1 MPSQAIFQWLDGRG
15 WLVFSG
21 GADWGGEIRGTAL
34 ARSSADGG
42 TACIALSN
50 DPTAADQ
57 LLDDLTD
64 LGSPSAYIVD
74 VASEEDAAVRSKLAE
89 AGVIVIATDGSAD
102 DVRSALTGAAMSGI
116 QTAYENGAV
125 LLVEGECAMA
135 FGAFIVREDDTIAA
149 GLGWLERALVIPT
162 AQSAAASAKPLLTT
176 EPDSVAIAIGVG
188 SALALGPDGEVETWG
203 LKEVTIALGAQY
215 GGI

>member
-1 MPSQAIFQWLDGRG
+1 MPTQAVFQWLDGRG

-21 GADWGGEIRGTAL
+21 GADWEGEIRGTAL

-42 TACIALSN
+42 VACIALSS
-50 DPTAADQ
+50 DPTAADL
-57 LLDDLTD
+57 LLDDVTD

-74 VASEEDAAVRSKLAE
+74 VAAEEDAAVRSKLAE
-89 AGVIVIATDGSAD
+89 AGIIVITTDETAD
-102 DVRSALTGAAMSGI
+102 SVRSALTGAAMSGI

-125 LLVEGECAMA
+125 VLIEGECAMA
-135 FGAFIVREDDTIAA
+135 FGAFIVTQEETIAA

-162 AQSAAASAKPLLTT
+162 SASAAESAKPLLGV
-176 EPDSVAIAIGVG
+176 EPDSVAVAIGVG

-203 LKEVTIALGAQY
+203 KRQVTVALGAQY
-215 GGI
+215 GGT